1 MNRKVTI
8 PAIERAK
15 IRGSMMTTRRNVL
28 AGAAAIA
35 IGGCG
40 SGNTGGPGTVTPGK
54 QEPSPTPSATAT
66 PVQSAYVIATK
77 DGSVGQTYSVSSD
90 LTGVQWFREALTVDR
105 TRTPIDG
112 ASGTTYV
119 AQSADVGSRIVARGK
134 LPDADVDARALAVVL
149 PLPVIL
155 ASFDDVSEMTIGN
168 EAIASNIAT
177 GQVQGNGRILL
188 QGTGSNRGGPSIG
201 KSDIGTH
208 DPSTF
213 GTIVQHFDVGF
224 DPNYTTSSSI
234 GLGFSRG
241 GTAYTAQPNFIGP
254 LYQTPQP
261 LFYGSMW
268 ASRHVSEFGSLSTI
282 GPGSLGFET
291 AVVSQAPNAQKI
303 VVDAL
308 IARAGGRPTIILG
321 FDDMIDN
328 QYTVAFPYMRQRNMK
343 GGIHLIPNRF
353 DAAARLKL
361 AEFKEMYAAGWDCY
375 LNATS
380 DDGAITNQPSVAV
393 AIRSLNEIRAFAVAN
408 GFPRGNDF
416 IAFPNGVYQT
426 TTARILVFTVRTNGT
441 KIATMNST
449 AGIVAGMIA
458 AGHNVPQG
466 TTVVSVDS
474 ATQITLSNAVVS
486 QAKQYSF
493 TAPQGEFGYGEL
505 PQALKAAG
513 YKFGRTTQGS
523 GGAFTR
529 FGIPDRGGILTP
541 TNATSSL
548 SLDQLKALIDQTI
561 LRGETCEFYT
571 HGISAAGGVQ
581 TDRAKFTALIDYLAL
596 KRDAGQL
603 DILTKTELWM
613 RDGGA
618 SVPV

>member
-1 MNRKVTI
+1 
-8 PAIERAK
+8 
-15 IRGSMMTTRRNVL
+15 MTTRRNFL

-35 IGGCG
+35 IGGCSSEKTDDRG
-40 SGNTGGPGTVTPGK
+40 TITPGTPT
-54 QEPSPTPSATAT
+54 PSPTPTPTAP
-66 PVQSAYVIATK
+66 PVQSAYVLATK

-90 LTGVQWFREALTVDR
+90 LTGIQWFREALTADR

-134 LPDADVDARALAVVL
+134 LPNADVDARALAVVL

-155 ASFDDVSEMTIGN
+155 ASFDDVSELTIGN
-168 EAIASNIAT
+168 EAIASNVAT
-177 GQVQGNGRILL
+177 GQVQGTGCILL
-188 QGTGSNRGGPSIG
+188 QGTGSNRGGPSVG
-201 KSDIGTH
+201 KPDIGTH

-213 GTIVQHFDVGF
+213 GTIVQYFNVGF
-224 DPNYTTSSSI
+224 DPSYTTSSSI
-234 GLGFSRG
+234 GLRFSRG
-241 GTAYTAQPNFIGP
+241 GTTYSVEPNFIGP

-261 LFYGSMW
+261 LFFGSMW
-268 ASRHVSEFGSLSTI
+268 ASRHVSEFGTLSTI
-282 GPGSLGFET
+282 GSGSLGFET
-291 AVVSQAPNAQKI
+291 VVVAQAPNAPKI
-303 VVDAL
+303 TADAV
-308 IARAGGRPTIILG
+308 IARAGGRPTIVLG

-328 QYTVAFPYMRQRNMK
+328 QYAVAFSYMQQRKMK

-353 DAAARLKL
+353 DTAARLTL

-375 LNATS
+375 LNATA
-380 DDGAITNQPSVAV
+380 DDGAITSQPTVAA
-393 AIRSLNEIRAFAVAN
+393 AIQTLNEIRAFAVAN

-416 IAFPNGVYQT
+416 VAFPNGVFQT
-426 TTARILVFTVRTNGT
+426 TTARVLVFTVRTNGT
-441 KIATMNST
+441 TIATMTST

-458 AGHNVPQG
+458 AGYNVPPG

-474 ATQITLSNAVVS
+474 GTQITLSNAVVS
-486 QAKQYSF
+486 QGKQYSF
-493 TAPQGEFGYGEL
+493 TAPQGEFGYGKL

-513 YKFGRTTQGS
+513 YKMGRTTQGS

-529 FGIPDRGGILTP
+529 FGITDRGGILTP

-548 SLDQLKALIDQTI
+548 SLDRLKALVDQTI

-581 TDRAKFTALIDYLAL
+581 TDQAKFTGLIDYLAE

-603 DILTKTELWM
+603 DVLTKTELWM
-613 RDGGA
+613 RDGSA